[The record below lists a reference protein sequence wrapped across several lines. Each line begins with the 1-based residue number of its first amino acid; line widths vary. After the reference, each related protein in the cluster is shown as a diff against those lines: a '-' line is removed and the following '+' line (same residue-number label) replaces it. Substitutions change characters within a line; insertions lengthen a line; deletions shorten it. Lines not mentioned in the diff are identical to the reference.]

1 MTHGLGFSHD
11 DRLMSV
17 TLEITDGVALILVE
31 HSSAG
36 PTGADLAAVRS
47 ALDAASDA
55 VAVVLHG
62 GDRAFFSGVDLRQ
75 LARTAPAEVR
85 AYAEGLRLLCAQVAR
100 MSVGGGD
107 NRRAV
112 PVVAAIGGD
121 AVGDGCALAMACD
134 ARVITVGGGLG
145 RVTSAQADRAVLIG
159 RRVPAAEAL
168 RAGLVDAVV
177 PLCALLAS
185 ARELAVSQAAHKPRK
200 RAQEYAKVR

>member
-1 MTHGLGFSHD
+1 
-11 DRLMSV
+11 MSV
-17 TLEITDGVALILVE
+17 TLEFTDGVALILVE

-62 GDRAFFSGVDLRQ
+62 GDRSFFSGVDLRMV
-75 LARTAPAEVR
+75 ARTAPAEVR
-85 AYAEGLRLLCAQVAR
+85 AHAEGLRALCAQVAR
-100 MSVGGGD
+100 M
-107 NRRAV
+107 AV

-121 AVGDGCALAMACD
+121 AVGGGCALAMACD
-134 ARVITVGGGLG
+134 ARVLVDGGSLG
-145 RVTSAQADRAVLIG
+145 SVTSAQADRAVLIG

-168 RAGLVDAVV
+168 RAGLVDLVV
-177 PLCALLAS
+177 PPCALLAS
-185 ARELAVSQAAHKPRK
+185 ARELAVSHAAHAPRK

>member
-85 AYAEGLRLLCAQVAR
+85 AHAEGLRLLCEQVAR
-100 MSVGGGD
+100 MP
-107 NRRAV
+107 V

-121 AVGDGCALAMACD
+121 AVGGGCALAVACD

-145 RVTSAQADRAVLIG
+145 RVTSARADRAVLTG

-168 RAGLVDAVV
+168 RSGLVDVVV
-177 PLCALLAS
+177 PPCALLAS
-185 ARELAVSQAAHKPRK
+185 ARELAVSQAARKPRK
-200 RAQEYAKVR
+200 RTQEYAKVR

>member
-1 MTHGLGFSHD
+1 
-11 DRLMSV
+11 MSV

-62 GDRAFFSGVDLRQ
+62 GDRTFFSGVDLQ
-75 LARTAPAEVR
+75 QVARTPPAEVR
-85 AYAEGLRLLCAQVAR
+85 AHAEGLRLLCEQVAR
-100 MSVGGGD
+100 MP
-107 NRRAV
+107 V

-121 AVGDGCALAMACD
+121 AVGGGCSLAVACD

-145 RVTSAQADRAVLIG
+145 RVTSARADRAVLTG

-168 RAGLVDAVV
+168 RAGLVDVVV
-177 PLCALLAS
+177 PSCALLAS
-185 ARELAVSQAAHKPRK
+185 ARELAVSQAARKPRK
-200 RAQEYAKVR
+200 RTQEYAKVR

>member
-1 MTHGLGFSHD
+1 MTRGPGFGHD
-11 DRLMSV
+11 GALMSV

-62 GDRAFFSGVDLRQ
+62 GDRSFFSGVDLRQ
-75 LARTAPAEVR
+75 VARTSPAQVR
-85 AYAEGLRLLCAQVAR
+85 AHWEELRLLCEQVAR
-100 MSVGGGD
+100 M
-107 NRRAV
+107 AV

-121 AVGDGCALAMACD
+121 AVGGGCALATACH
-134 ARVITVGGGLG
+134 ARVITTGGGLG
-145 RVTSAQADRAVLIG
+145 RVTSARADRAVLTG
-159 RRVPAAEAL
+159 RRMPAAEAL
-168 RAGLVDAVV
+168 RAGLVDVVV
-177 PLCALLAS
+177 PPCALLAS
-185 ARELAVSQAAHKPRK
+185 ARELAVSHAAHKPRK

>member
-1 MTHGLGFSHD
+1 MVVTRMTHGLGFSHD
-11 DRLMSV
+11 DGLMSV

-55 VAVVLHG
+55 VAIVLHG

-75 LARTAPAEVR
+75 VARTAPAEVR
-85 AYAEGLRLLCAQVAR
+85 AHAESLRLLCEQVAR
-100 MSVGGGD
+100 MP
-107 NRRAV
+107 V

-121 AVGDGCALAMACD
+121 AVGGGCALAMACD
-134 ARVITVGGGLG
+134 GRVIADAGSLG
-145 RVTSAQADRAVLIG
+145 RVTSSQVDRAVLTG

-168 RAGLVDAVV
+168 RAGLVDVVV
-177 PLCALLAS
+177 PPCALLAA
-185 ARELAVSQAAHKPRK
+185 ARELAVSQATRKPRK